1 MPYGVYKARNHM
13 TPSLKA
19 PLRPA
24 MFYATDPEDPVRNR
38 YYKVDDFAGG
48 DAWIALYFW

>member
-1 MPYGVYKARNHM
+1 
-13 TPSLKA
+13 
-19 PLRPA
+19 
-24 MFYATDPEDPVRNR
+24 MFYATDPEDLVRNR